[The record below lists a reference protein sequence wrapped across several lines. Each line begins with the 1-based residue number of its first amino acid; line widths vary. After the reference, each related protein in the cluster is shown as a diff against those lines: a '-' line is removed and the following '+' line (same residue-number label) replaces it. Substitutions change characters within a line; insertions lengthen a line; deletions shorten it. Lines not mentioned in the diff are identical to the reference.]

1 VAEFVAGAQHRLRA
15 RLDLED
21 LEQVGLALH
30 LGLLLGLF
38 KILEVEPGAEAM
50 LRSCDELG
58 HRA

>member
-1 VAEFVAGAQHRLRA
+1 MLITESKKKSEMQGEA
-15 RLDLED
+15 D
-21 LEQVGLALH
+21 
-30 LGLLLGLF
+30 LF